1 MKVYITLIIIIFLPL
16 AAKGFSSSISGYV
29 LNRATGEPLVGVNVY
44 ISNTTWGSST
54 DKNGHYEIS
63 ALPPGN
69 HELVVSMIG
78 YKIESRAV
86 FLKKNDRK
94 RINFRLTEVVYE
106 SAPIVVV
113 AADRAEWY
121 RNYDI
126 FKEKFLGETEY
137 ARQCRIKNE
146 QVLRFSNKD
155 GRLSARAVEP
165 LIIINKALG
174 YEIHSSIMSF
184 MWNAAAGR
192 VSWMVKNRFIE
203 MKPESEQQHGQW
215 LKKRIETHEQ
225 SMSHFLQWLI
235 YRKKDDAYELVLCKR
250 FPVTPLKM
258 HEYFFTVPDSIIK
271 MGEFPDEY
279 ILHFDNILRVTFKK
293 TNQISYLKTNQE
305 QITLDAFGFPQEVYA
320 FEVYGYW
327 AKMGMANALPLYF
340 NIDKWLK

>member
-1 MKVYITLIIIIFLPL
+1 MKQICVLG
-16 AAKGFSSSISGYV
+16 AGYV
-29 LNRATGEPLVGVNVY
+29 GLVTSACFADLGNNITCIDIDENKIETLNRGESP
-44 ISNTTWGSST
+44 IF
-54 DKNGHYEIS
+54 E
-63 ALPPGN
+63 PGLSEMMQRN
-69 HELVVSMIG
+69 I
-78 YKIESRAV
+78 RA
-86 FLKKNDRK
+86 
-94 RINFRLTEVVYE
+94 
-106 SAPIVVV
+106 
-113 AADRAEWY
+113 
-121 RNYDI
+121 
-126 FKEKFLGETEY
+126 
-137 ARQCRIKNE
+137 
-146 QVLRFSNKD
+146 
-155 GRLSARAVEP
+155 GRLHFTTSYAEGLKDAEFVFVAVGTPSGADGEAELKYVRMAAEGIAKAMQHP

-215 LKKRIETHEQ
+215 LKKRLETHEQ

-235 YRKKDDAYELVLCKR
+235 HRKKDDAYELVLCKR

-271 MGEFPDEY
+271 IGEFPDEY